1 MSDVNETSLN
11 AMRLKID
18 QLSKDF
24 IESHD
29 GLSDD
34 LESIK
39 ESLESAHARIEVLEA
54 PPVFEPSKAE
64 IYTALAA
71 AQLEIR
77 NAEKNTDNEFT
88 KKPYADLASV
98 LDAVRGP
105 LAKNG
110 IALFQTTADPGNGIL
125 GIRTVL
131 AHTSG
136 QTIEDVIT
144 MSPPKLDPQ
153 GVGSCRT
160 YMRRYAVL
168 AICGIAGA
176 LDDDAEGAKGDPN
189 DYPRISAA
197 EAEKILMTADD
208 LCGDRADEVIKRM
221 LKGVFGGVANIGDI
235 REGEAQ
241 TAINAIKN
249 AADLMAKK
257 AAAVKAEEEKLAK
270 AEAAAKKAADA
281 KDD

>member
-1 MSDVNETSLN
+1 MNDIKEPDSTMKLESLN
-11 AMRLKID
+11 KKVDAVIDHSASQFGDLTSRLD
-18 QLSKDF
+18 LFESLHWVQLR
-24 IESHD
+24 
-29 GLSDD
+29 
-34 LESIK
+34 K
-39 ESLESAHARIEVLEA
+39 ESNGTDADD
-54 PPVFEPSKAE
+54 PGKAE
-64 IYTALAA
+64 IFTALAK

-77 NAEKNTDNEFT
+77 NAEKNVDNEFT

-98 LDAVRGP
+98 LDAVREP

-110 IALFQTTADPGNGIL
+110 IALFQITADPGDGKL

-144 MSPPKLDPQ
+144 MSPVKWDPQ

-160 YMRRYAVL
+160 YMRRYSIL

-176 LDDDAEGAKGDPN
+176 NDDDAEAAQGDPN
-189 DYPRISAA
+189 DYPRITEA
-197 EAEKILMTADD
+197 EAEKILITADE

-221 LKGVFGGVANIGDI
+221 LKGVFGGVANLGDI
-235 REGEAQ
+235 REGQ
-241 TAINAIKN
+241 TETALTAVKN

-257 AAAVKAEEEKLAK
+257 AAAAK
-270 AEAAAKKAADA
+270 AAEQVAKKAADA
-281 KDD
+281 KL